1 MVAPTVFAAT
11 TEKPKSCRWA
21 STAEGGYLVD
31 HVEVHSSDAIIVSGN
46 SMDAIAFASR
56 VLGVLLLLKS
66 MKVSV
71 LSNARAA
78 TLFGYARSMFMEL
91 RTKIQDMTIET
102 QLKRRRTRRLQS
114 IRD

>member
-1 MVAPTVFAAT
+1 M
-11 TEKPKSCRWA
+11 
-21 STAEGGYLVD
+21 D
-31 HVEVHSSDAIIVSGN
+31 HVVVHSSDAIIVSGN
-46 SMDAIAFASR
+46 GMDATIAFASR

>member
-21 STAEGGYLVD
+21 STAEGGHLVD
-31 HVEVHSSDAIIVSGN
+31 HVEVHSSDVILVSGN
-46 SMDAIAFASR
+46 CMDITIASMSG
-56 VLGVLLLLKS
+56 VLGFIPLPKS

-78 TLFGYARSMFMEL
+78 TLFRYARSMFMEL
-91 RTKIQDMTIET
+91 RTKIQGMTIET
-102 QLKRRRTRRLQS
+102 QLKRRRTRGL
-114 IRD
+114 